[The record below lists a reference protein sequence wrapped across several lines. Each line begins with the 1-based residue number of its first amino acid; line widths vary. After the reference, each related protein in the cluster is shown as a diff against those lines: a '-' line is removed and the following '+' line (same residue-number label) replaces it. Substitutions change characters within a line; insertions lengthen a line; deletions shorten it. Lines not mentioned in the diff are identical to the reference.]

1 MKKNTNTFL
10 RDETLGLVLYIF
22 EETPKEHLDCDFDNI
37 LDNIVVYSDDPKTK
51 IKIRT
56 LDCLA
61 QIVMVS
67 E

>member
-10 RDETLGLVLYIF
+10 RDETLALILYIF
-22 EETPKEHLDCDFDNI
+22 EENAKQQIDYDFDRL
-37 LDNIVVYSDDPKTK
+37 LDNVVIYSDDPKTK

-61 QIVMVS
+61 QIVFVS
-67 E
+67 D

>member
-22 EETPKEHLDCDFDNI
+22 EETPKEQLDYDFDNI

-61 QIVMVS
+61 QIVIVS